1 MREFEAKYGG
11 WVIRFKWLIL
21 LPMLA
26 VILAAGSSGR
36 LLTFTN
42 DYRIFFGDD
51 NPQMLAFEALENTY
65 TKNDNVMFVVAPADG
80 QVFTR
85 ETLEAVEWL
94 TEQAWQTP
102 YSNRVD
108 SLSNFQHTQ
117 AEEDDMLV
125 QNLYEDA
132 ANLDDATLSAVRK
145 TAMAEPSL
153 YKRLLAEDGRVT
165 AVNVTVQLPGIDP
178 IAETPEVVEF
188 ARDLVTKA
196 E

>member
-21 LPMLA
+21 LPTLA
-26 VILAAGSSGR
+26 VILAAGSGGR

-51 NPQMLAFEALENTY
+51 NPQMLAFEVLENTY
-65 TKNDNVMFVVAPADG
+65 SKNDNVMFVVAPADG

-125 QNLYEDA
+125 RNLYEDA
-132 ANLDDATLSAVRK
+132 ANVIRSAQNCH
-145 TAMAEPSL
+145 
-153 YKRLLAEDGRVT
+153 GG
-165 AVNVTVQLPGIDP
+165 AVFV
-178 IAETPEVVEF
+178 
-188 ARDLVTKA
+188 
-196 E
+196 